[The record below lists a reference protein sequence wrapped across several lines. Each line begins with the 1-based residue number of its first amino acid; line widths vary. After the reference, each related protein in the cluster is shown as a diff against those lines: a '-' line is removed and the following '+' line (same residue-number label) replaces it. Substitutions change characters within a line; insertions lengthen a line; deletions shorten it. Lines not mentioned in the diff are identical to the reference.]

1 MNFLIALLRLIH
13 IVTAVGWFGLAAA
26 MATYVAPA
34 VLAAG
39 ESGYRYF
46 KALLTSTRIATAFPI
61 MSGTAV
67 VAGLLLYVTGDV
79 NRNFSQTGQIVLGLG
94 SLFGIAA
101 AIHGGA
107 VAGRATRNLG
117 ESVAKIGDNQPI
129 PNDLLTTLRE
139 QAQEVASSA
148 RVSFILTVIALIG
161 MGSARYL

>member
-26 MATYVAPA
+26 MATYVAPG

-39 ESGYRYF
+39 ESVYRYF

-117 ESVAKIGDNQPI
+117 GSVAKKSDNPPL
-129 PNDLLTTLRE
+129 PNYLLTTFRE
-139 QAQEVASSA
+139 QAQGGASSA
-148 RVSFILTVIALIG
+148 PLRLIFKI
-161 MGSARYL
+161 RKT

>member
-107 VAGRATRNLG
+107 VAGSSLRTIC
-117 ESVAKIGDNQPI
+117 ESVSKISGKQPL
-129 PNDLLTTLRE
+129 PHDLLTTLLE
-139 QAQEVASSA
+139 AAQEVALNA
-148 RVSFILTVIALIG
+148 PL
-161 MGSARYL
+161 